1 MVRKRIADL
10 LNEEGE
16 KLTTEQSSSELD
28 ATNNEELSNEEKTEV
43 VKPTRTTAR
52 SRNTSRTRQA
62 SQNTSDSEG
71 IVTELRAAL
80 KQAQE
85 NEHSLE
91 HRIAELLVELED
103 EKALVKQL
111 RQDVANFDAV
121 NAELDQAKTTILQL
135 AEANSK
141 LIEQM
146 NSLKKEPA
154 PLQRKE
160 PAPLQKKEPAPPQ
173 QQKYKSARQTV
184 VFPQQDQVDSEGQSV
199 DFARNTWL
207 L

>member
-16 KLTTEQSSSELD
+16 KLTTEQSSSEPD
-28 ATNNEELSNEEKTEV
+28 ATNNEESSNEENIAV
-43 VKPTRTTAR
+43 VKQTRTTAR
-52 SRNTSRTRQA
+52 SRNTSRTRQVN
-62 SQNTSDSEG
+62 QTTSDSEG

-85 NEHSLE
+85 KEQSLE

-103 EKALVKQL
+103 EKALVKEL
-111 RQDVANFDAV
+111 RQDVADFNVV
-121 NAELDQAKTTILQL
+121 NTELEQAKTTILQL

-154 PLQRKE
+154 PLQ
-160 PAPLQKKEPAPPQ
+160 KKEPAS

-184 VFPQQDQVDSEGQSV
+184 VFPQQDQVDLEGQSV

>member
-52 SRNTSRTRQA
+52 ARNTSRTRQT
-62 SQNTSDSEG
+62 SQTTSDSEG

-85 NEHSLE
+85 KEHSLE
-91 HRIAELLVELED
+91 HRIAELLVEIED

-111 RQDVANFDAV
+111 RQDVADFDAV
-121 NAELDQAKTTILQL
+121 NDELEQAKTTILQL

-146 NSLKKEPA
+146 NALK
-154 PLQRKE
+154 KE
-160 PAPLQKKEPAPPQ
+160 PAPLQKKEPTS

>member
-16 KLTTEQSSSELD
+16 KLTPEQSSSEAD
-28 ATNNEELSNEEKTEV
+28 ATNNEESSNEENTEV
-43 VKPTRTTAR
+43 VKSTRTTAR
-52 SRNTSRTRQA
+52 ARSTNRTRQ
-62 SQNTSDSEG
+62 SQTTSDSEG

-85 NEHSLE
+85 KEKSLE

-111 RQDVANFDAV
+111 RQDVADFDVV
-121 NAELDQAKTTILQL
+121 NAELEQAKSTILQL
-135 AEANSK
+135 VEANSK
-141 LIEQM
+141 LIEQV

-154 PLQRKE
+154 PLQ
-160 PAPLQKKEPAPPQ
+160 KKEPESQPQ
-173 QQKYKSARQTV
+173 PKYKSARQTV
-184 VFPQQDQVDSEGQSV
+184 VFPQQEQVDSEGQSV

>member
-16 KLTTEQSSSELD
+16 KLTSEQSSSEAD
-28 ATNNEELSNEEKTEV
+28 ATNNEESSNEENTEV
-43 VKPTRTTAR
+43 VKSTRTTAR
-52 SRNTSRTRQA
+52 SRNTNRTRQSQTA
-62 SQNTSDSEG
+62 SDTEG
-71 IVTELRAAL
+71 IVAELRAAL

-85 NEHSLE
+85 KEKSLE

-121 NAELDQAKTTILQL
+121 NAELEQAKSTILQL
-135 AEANSK
+135 VEANSK
-141 LIEQM
+141 LIEQV

-154 PLQRKE
+154 PLQ
-160 PAPLQKKEPAPPQ
+160 KKETESQPQ
-173 QQKYKSARQTV
+173 PKYKPARQTV
-184 VFPQQDQVDSEGQSV
+184 VFPQQEQVDSDGEST